1 MYIGEGPFTRSTNT
15 THSEVRESPRTG
27 SPGHE
32 VTVGKQPG
40 PAKDAVSVSTGGQ
53 LLQQA
58 LKAGSQDRTGRIN
71 ELREQFQQGS
81 YVVDAKALSQALV
94 ADLYAGD

>member
-1 MYIGEGPFTRSTNT
+1 
-15 THSEVRESPRTG
+15 
-27 SPGHE
+27 
-32 VTVGKQPG
+32 
-40 PAKDAVSVSTGGQ
+40 
-53 LLQQA
+53 LQQA
-58 LKAGSQDRTGRIN
+58 LKAGSQDRTSRIN